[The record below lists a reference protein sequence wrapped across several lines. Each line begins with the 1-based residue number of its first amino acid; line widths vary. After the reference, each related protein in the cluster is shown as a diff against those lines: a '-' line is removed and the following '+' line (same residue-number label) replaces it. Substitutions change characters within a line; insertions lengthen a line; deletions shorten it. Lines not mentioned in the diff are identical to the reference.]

1 MKYLLIIFSLLIAS
15 VSWSNDLDYFN
26 DLVEREGV
34 YYEKFTDKPF
44 SGTVTGLYQG
54 KIKKGLKQGT
64 WLSYWDSG
72 QLGSRVNFIDGKEE
86 GEYLQYYET
95 GQLEVKGNYKDG
107 MAVGEWLEYWD
118 NGKLWI
124 KVNYKDGKKEGKQLV
139 YNKGGKLKTTQIWKN
154 NKLLEEI
161 KQ

>member
-1 MKYLLIIFSLLIAS
+1 MNVTKRNGTIEQ
-15 VSWSNDLDYFN
+15 VSF
-26 DLVEREGV
+26 
-34 YYEKFTDKPF
+34 DK
-44 SGTVTGLYQG
+44 VTNRL
-54 KIKKGLKQGT
+54 KKLCEMTPK
-64 WLSYWDSG
+64 LNK
-72 QLGSRVNFIDGKEE
+72 VNFIDGKEE

-139 YNKGGKLKTTQIWKN
+139 YDKGGKLKTTQIWKN
-154 NKLLEEI
+154 NKLLEET